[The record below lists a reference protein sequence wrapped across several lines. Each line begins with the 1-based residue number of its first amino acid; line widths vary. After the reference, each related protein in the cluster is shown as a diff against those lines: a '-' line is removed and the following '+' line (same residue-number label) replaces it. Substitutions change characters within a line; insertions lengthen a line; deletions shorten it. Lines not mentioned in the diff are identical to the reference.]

1 MKAVVYT
8 EYGSPNVLKIT
19 EIKKPVP
26 KHNEML
32 VKVYASTVSAGVIW
46 MRKGKFPGSK
56 LLSLLLRL
64 QFGIIKPR
72 YSILGFEFSGVVEYV
87 GKSVTLFKI
96 GDKVFGTTTGLKNG
110 AYADYVCIPE
120 KRKQGVIALMPS
132 EISFDEA
139 AALAIGGMTALQIL
153 VNARIQ
159 TNQMVLIC
167 GASGSV
173 GTFAVQIAKYLGAN
187 VTAVCSNEN
196 IELVK
201 SLGADEVI
209 DYTKQPI
216 AMFKEKFDVIFDA
229 VGKVKHT
236 ALESLLKLNG
246 KQYSINTLTN
256 EKVSYLNLL
265 SKMFSGGKLHVIIDR
280 IYSFEQI
287 VEAHKYVD
295 LGHKKGNV
303 VIRH

>member
-64 QFGIIKPR
+64 QFGFIKPR
-72 YSILGFEFSGVVEYV
+72 CSILGFEFSGVLEYV

-216 AMFKEKFDVIFDA
+216 AMCKEKFDVIFDA